1 LKWTLG
7 ESRVGRAKCARS
19 PYLHRTFVGHF
30 ETGRN
35 NFRLR
40 RATLFSSPAAASA
53 IGRFAVTTIL
63 SKSTSCLLSLAGIP
77 EKNVKSACH
86 SLARENSS
94 MPISDKQLAANR
106 ANAKKSTG
114 PKSAFGKAICALN
127 GFAHGFTGLA
137 TVMTEE
143 DRAAQTAFV
152 TPYVADLKPVGP
164 VEIQLAQ
171 TLALD
176 NFRLNRIKTVEENM
190 FAYGEVGP
198 LRDEIDTEHAR
209 VHHAIVQA
217 RVFTLNDRA
226 FNNLSLYEQRITR
239 SIHKNMKLLFE
250 LQARRKSEERL
261 TAKTQPLTR
270 SASGGTDPNGFGF
283 ANPSGLR
290 SGTLIRTEAGPE
302 PPAAAEHTA
311 PTVAD
316 AQEAPI
322 APPKAA

>member
-1 LKWTLG
+1 
-7 ESRVGRAKCARS
+7 
-19 PYLHRTFVGHF
+19 
-30 ETGRN
+30 
-35 NFRLR
+35 
-40 RATLFSSPAAASA
+40 
-53 IGRFAVTTIL
+53 
-63 SKSTSCLLSLAGIP
+63 
-77 EKNVKSACH
+77 
-86 SLARENSS
+86 

-114 PKSAFGKAICALN
+114 PKSAFGKAVCAMN

-152 TPYVADLKPVGP
+152 KPYVQDLNPVGP

-176 NFRLNRIKTVEENM
+176 NFRVNRIKTVEENM

-217 RVFTLNDRA
+217 RVFTLNDKA

-239 SIHKNMKLLFE
+239 NIHKNMKLLFE
-250 LQARRKSEERL
+250 LQARRKSEEEDKARL
-261 TAKTQPLTR
+261 NAKTQPLTR
-270 SASGGTDPNGFGF
+270 TASSGSDQNGSGF
-283 ANPSGLR
+283 ANWSGLIRAEAEAEPPSTGRGSGFANRSGLR
-290 SGTLIRTEAGPE
+290 SGSLIPKESEAE
-302 PPAAAEHTA
+302 PPSTGQGSGFALTFSEAENPA
-311 PTVAD
+311 PTPAETPQSPITPPIKDAD
-316 AQEAPI
+316 SLPHAPRQ
-322 APPKAA
+322 AA